1 MATVCSTYSFK
12 VALPTPDC
20 VDIGALGITMGRLC
34 AVDDEGAIANGHLVV
49 DFLVDS
55 LEV

>member
-1 MATVCSTYSFK
+1 MAIVCSTYSFK

-34 AVDDEGAIANGHLVV
+34 AVDNEGAITDGVPGG
-49 DFLVDS
+49 
-55 LEV
+55 